1 MNSSLTGWFQFPSLR
16 LALAAIALAAAAAY
30 LPILRAEFIWDDAE
44 YVTANPAVL
53 EADGIGRIWTDPDSC
68 PYYYPTTFT
77 AFWLQCRFWG
87 VHPLGYHLVNVGLH
101 ILNACLLVLIL
112 LRLNIPC
119 AFLGG
124 LIFALHPV
132 QSASVAWVTELKNV
146 LSETFYLLA
155 LLFWLRGRS
164 RMGIDYF
171 FAVLLF
177 LFGMLAKPV
186 ICSFP
191 VILCLLI
198 WRRPEGRPG
207 GDLWK
212 TSPFFAI
219 ALAVSLFTLFW
230 ESGKKIA
237 VDPLYDLSLPDR
249 ILLSGQSL
257 AFYLGKLVWP
267 HPLAAVYPRW
277 EIGTASLIP
286 WIIPVGIGILI
297 VGLWTARRRTGKG
310 PLIALLGIALT
321 LGPLLG
327 VFNFSGMVYSYVYT
341 HHLYHS
347 TPFFAALVCGLFG
360 WRLERASNV
369 AVKVEGA
376 LVLILLTAYAVVTW
390 RQAVI
395 HENGRTLFEHSVAA
409 YPTNPQ
415 AWVFLGNHLLEEGQY
430 DAAIE
435 HYEAAIR
442 LAPLDPQAHF
452 GMAEAFVKLG
462 NADRVLEH
470 LQKSV
475 EGGPTYSAARFNLA
489 WAYRNR
495 GDQERAVEHFSELIR
510 FRPSY
515 WSAYIPLAESLLELG
530 REEEA
535 EAVLEAALEIRPDF
549 ADAEHRLALMLL
561 DCDEVDR
568 AIEHFEKSL
577 ALDPDRG
584 VQFKPE
590 FARRLVEKARILRD
604 QGRNDRADRLVEEAR
619 RIWPRLPELNDQGGD
634 S

>member
-1 MNSSLTGWFQFPSLR
+1 MNSSLTGWFPFPNLR
-16 LALAAIALAAAAAY
+16 LALGAIALAAAAAY
-30 LPILRAEFIWDDAE
+30 LPILRADFIWDDAE

-53 EADGIGRIWTDPDSC
+53 EADGIARIWTDPDSC

-77 AFWLQCRFWG
+77 AFWLQCRLWG
-87 VHPLGYHLVNVGLH
+87 VHPLGYHLVNLGLH
-101 ILNACLLVLIL
+101 ILNAGLLVLIL

-155 LLFWLRGRS
+155 LLCWLRGRS

-171 FAVLLF
+171 LAVLLF

-198 WRRPEGRPG
+198 WWRPAGRPG
-207 GDLWK
+207 GELWK
-212 TSPFFAI
+212 TAPFFAI
-219 ALAVSLFTLFW
+219 ALAVSLFTLLW

-257 AFYLGKLVWP
+257 AFYLGKLIWP

-277 EIGTASLIP
+277 EIGTASLVS
-286 WIIPVGIGILI
+286 WIIPVGTGLLI
-297 VGLWTARRRTGKG
+297 VGLWIARRRIGKG

-347 TPFFAALVCGLFG
+347 TPFFAAFMCGLFG
-360 WRLERASNV
+360 WRLERASTV
-369 AVKVEGA
+369 GVKGGGA
-376 LVLILLTAYAVVTW
+376 LVLILLTVYVVLTW
-390 RQAVI
+390 KQAVI

-415 AWVFLGNHLLEEGQY
+415 ARVFLGNHLLEEGQY
-430 DAAIE
+430 NAATE

-442 LAPLDPQAHF
+442 LAPLDAQAHF

-495 GDQERAVEHFSELIR
+495 GDHERAVEQFSELIR

-530 REEEA
+530 RGEEA
-535 EAVLEAALEIRPDF
+535 ESVLKAVLQIRPDY
-549 ADAEHRLALMLL
+549 AEAEHRLALMLL
-561 DCDEVDR
+561 DRGELDQ
-568 AIEHFEKSL
+568 AIAHFDTSL

-584 VQFKPE
+584 VQIKPE
-590 FARRLVEKARILRD
+590 FARRLVERARSARAMGEEEKAALLIE
-604 QGRNDRADRLVEEAR
+604 QAR
-619 RIWPRLPELNDQGGD
+619 RIWPRLPELD
-634 S
+634 SFENGS